1 MTLDT
6 PHYCGFQT
14 KLQGRETKTQEVN
27 LHSGGNELEPPELQ
41 DREGWRE
48 DHCIGLFS
56 GFSVAGV
63 KLAMMNF
70 GKGAGSGLQYS

>member
-1 MTLDT
+1 M
-6 PHYCGFQT
+6 
-14 KLQGRETKTQEVN
+14 N

-41 DREGWRE
+41 DREGLRE
-48 DHCIGLFS
+48 DHCIGLFG

-70 GKGAGSGLQYS
+70 GKGQALAFSILKAKSILSRQCTIN